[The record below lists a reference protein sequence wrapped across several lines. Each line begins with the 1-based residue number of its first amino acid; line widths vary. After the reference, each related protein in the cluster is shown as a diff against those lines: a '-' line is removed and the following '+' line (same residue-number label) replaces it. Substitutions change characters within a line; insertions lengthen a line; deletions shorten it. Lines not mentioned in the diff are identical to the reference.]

1 MARIKYYNA
10 ETKQW
15 EYADG
20 MGTGGSA
27 KYELIETIT
36 METAATLTR
45 TAEPDGTPY
54 NFEAMFFHVLI
65 PAGAEVTNGSFLF
78 YNSTGANFIHRW
90 TAAITAGTE
99 PVSFAGRVYRSN
111 GIWCWYLPNE
121 FKANGSSPLLYD
133 TTKTNIGDIVNDDMI
148 KKIVFTHTFPAGAV
162 INIYGVRS

>member
-45 TAEPDGTPY
+45 TA
-54 NFEAMFFHVLI
+54 
-65 PAGAEVTNGSFLF
+65 
-78 YNSTGANFIHRW
+78 
-90 TAAITAGTE
+90 
-99 PVSFAGRVYRSN
+99 
-111 GIWCWYLPNE
+111 
-121 FKANGSSPLLYD
+121 
-133 TTKTNIGDIVNDDMI
+133 
-148 KKIVFTHTFPAGAV
+148 
-162 INIYGVRS
+162 